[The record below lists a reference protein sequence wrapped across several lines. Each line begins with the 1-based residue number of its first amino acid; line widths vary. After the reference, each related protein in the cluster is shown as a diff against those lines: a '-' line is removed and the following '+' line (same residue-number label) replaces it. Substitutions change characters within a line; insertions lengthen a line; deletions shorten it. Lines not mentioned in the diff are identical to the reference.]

1 MACKAADQRVAP
13 AVTGATVLVLGSS
26 GNGMQISG
34 GVSRP
39 PPPTPTSLKLK
50 RGDFAFDNTVRA
62 AKSCAAKIG
71 VRLVTIPSTEIF
83 SKRRKIY
90 SS

>member
-39 PPPTPTSLKLK
+39 PPPTSLKLK